1 MELLRCLQ
9 TLLDHG
15 WMILN
20 GRVLKTQMYPFKNAK
35 GVSKYSNNVPSYSF
49 AVSLIHKSYNQQH
62 QLAFVH
68 VYFARIYKLTKTKN
82 FGFCYPLDIVF
93 KYMIFKNENTKIP
106 FKSFYIFQRTFLAR
120 LEEFFF
126 RFMELNM
133 S

>member
-49 AVSLIHKSYNQQH
+49 AVSLKHKSYNQQH
-62 QLAFVH
+62 RLAFVH
-68 VYFARIYKLTKTKN
+68 VYFARIYKLTERK
-82 FGFCYPLDIVF
+82 FLGFVIHLTLYS
-93 KYMIFKNENTKIP
+93 NT
-106 FKSFYIFQRTFLAR
+106 
-120 LEEFFF
+120 
-126 RFMELNM
+126 
-133 S
+133 